1 MAKRDRKD
9 LGKKS
14 ARKDQCNFAQ
24 NCNITDVTDSVEFAS
39 EPFDNRCA
47 KKQDKNAKRKNNC

>member
-9 LGKKS
+9 LGKKD

-24 NCNITDVTDSVEFAS
+24 NCNISDVTNSVEFAS
-39 EPFDNRCA
+39 EPFENRCA
-47 KKQDKNAKRKNNC
+47 KKDNKNVKNKNC